1 MQFHAKG
8 TKNHLLLRDKPR
20 TLHPEREA
28 KLEEAEADVVGVV
41 APVVVAPLVAV
52 VLPLPAILT
61 AIILTLRVALLHHLP
76 QMVTRP
82 FPLIPGGNHLQLP
95 ALIATPAGAAL
106 QTLKREHGVATPNQP
121 GAQPQPLM
129 ALQLLLLLSSHS
141 QFLLFDPVSRLP
153 PLPSFHGRKSR
164 GVYSSFPSLFPPSI

>member
-8 TKNHLLLRDKPR
+8 TKNPLFLRDRLR
-20 TLHPEREA
+20 TLHPEKEA
-28 KLEEAEADVVGVV
+28 NPEEAEAVVVGVV
-41 APVVVAPLVAV
+41 VLVVVALLVAADPLV
-52 VLPLPAILT
+52 LT
-61 AIILTLRVALLHHLP
+61 AIILTLAVALLHHLP

-121 GAQPQPLM
+121 GAQLQPLM